1 MYSCEKAVDILSQ
14 TVSCTLRA
22 LFGHLPQAKLG
33 EGGHWTNL
41 GVDALMDVVLLHKV
55 WKTKLKSLAKLDQS
69 NGSPNIVAQIVFQVC
84 LFYIWMYIDLK
95 SLPILSGVI

>member
-1 MYSCEKAVDILSQ
+1 MTKMSTFCYRLYHVLCEHFLAN
-14 TVSCTLRA
+14 
-22 LFGHLPQAKLG
+22 LPQAELG

-69 NGSPNIVAQIVFQVC
+69 NG
-84 LFYIWMYIDLK
+84 
-95 SLPILSGVI
+95 

>member
-55 WKTKLKSLAKLDQS
+55 WKTELKSLAKLDQS
-69 NGSPNIVAQIVFQVC
+69 NSSPNIVA
-84 LFYIWMYIDLK
+84 
-95 SLPILSGVI
+95 